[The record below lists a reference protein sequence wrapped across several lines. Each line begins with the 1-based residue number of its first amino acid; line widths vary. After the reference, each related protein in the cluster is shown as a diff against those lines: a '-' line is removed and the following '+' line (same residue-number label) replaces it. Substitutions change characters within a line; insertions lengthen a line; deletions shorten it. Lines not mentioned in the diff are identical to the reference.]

1 MGEEV
6 EGGEKEEG
14 GRRGTSLGHFPR
26 GATGFGPPG
35 EVVQKGPKMVTMS
48 AYGGGESANGLPG
61 FGEIWR
67 EILGKNK

>member
-14 GRRGTSLGHFPR
+14 GRREASLGHFPR

-35 EVVQKGPKMVTMS
+35 KVVQKGPKMVTMCT
-48 AYGGGESANGLPG
+48 YRGGGYLQMAYQDLGKSG
-61 FGEIWR
+61 
-67 EILGKNK
+67 EILGKK

>member
-14 GRRGTSLGHFPR
+14 GRREASLGHFPR

-35 EVVQKGPKMVTMS
+35 KVVQKGPKMVTMS
-48 AYGGGESANGLPG
+48 AYGGGICKWLTRIWGNLERN
-61 FGEIWR
+61 FG
-67 EILGKNK
+67 KK